1 METKANYVLIG
12 VFVLAI
18 IAGVF
23 GFVFWFQNGGTGGE
37 RSFYRV
43 VFENSVSGLR
53 TGASVLF
60 NGIRVGE
67 VNDLRLNPEQPKQV
81 VAYISVEKS
90 VAIRPDTRVAI
101 EFQGLTGI
109 AAIGLSGGSVD
120 KPPLV
125 GTKDNP
131 ATLNGSQG
139 LTQDV
144 TQGARD
150 VLRRIDDFIT
160 ENREP
165 FNNTL
170 KNLESFSGSLAKNS
184 VQIDE
189 TLKNI
194 EEFSAVMKKN
204 GEKIDHIM
212 SNLETLT
219 GGPDGNSGEIVET
232 VKTIRELATNL
243 DKRTATITD
252 GVNKLTATG
261 TRQIDSI
268 GREFRQ
274 TLNTIERAARNI
286 DQNPSRLLFG
296 GSGGSSNQNR
306 R

>member
-18 IAGVF
+18 IAAVF
-23 GFVFWFQNGGTGGE
+23 GFVFWFQNTGTGGE
-37 RSFYRV
+37 RNHYRV

-67 VNDLRLNPEQPKQV
+67 VNDLRLNPERPKQV
-81 VAYISVEKS
+81 VAYISVDKS

-109 AAIGLSGGSVD
+109 AAIGLSGGSAD
-120 KPPLV
+120 KTPLA
-125 GTKDNP
+125 GTKADP

-139 LTQDV
+139 MTQDV

-150 VLRRIDDFIT
+150 VLQRIDEFIA
-160 ENREP
+160 ENRGP

-170 KNLESFSGSLAKNS
+170 KNLESFSGSLSKNS

-194 EEFSAVMKKN
+194 QEFSAVMKKN
-204 GEKIDHIM
+204 SEKIDHIV

-219 GGPDGNSGEIVET
+219 GGPDGKTGDVAE
-232 VKTIRELATNL
+232 TIRSLRDLSANL
-243 DKRTATITD
+243 DKRTETITE
-252 GVNKLTATG
+252 GINKLTATG

-296 GSGGSSNQNR
+296 GSGNKR
-306 R
+306 

>member
-23 GFVFWFQNGGTGGE
+23 GFVFWFQSLGGTGE
-37 RSFYRV
+37 RSYYRV
-43 VFENSVSGLR
+43 EFENSVSGLR

-67 VNDLRLNPEQPKQV
+67 VNELKLNPDKPAQV
-81 VAYISVEKS
+81 IAYISVEKS

-109 AAIGLSGGSVD
+109 AAIALSGGTS
-120 KPPLV
+120 KLPPLA

-131 ATLNGSQG
+131 PTLNGASG

-150 VLRRIDDFIT
+150 VLRRIDEFIS
-160 ENREP
+160 ENRGP

-170 KNLESFSGSLAKNS
+170 KNIESFSDALAKNAG
-184 VQIDE
+184 QIDE
-189 TLKNI
+189 TLKNVQ
-194 EEFSAVMKKN
+194 EFSAVMKKN
-204 GEKIDHIM
+204 TEKIDHIV
-212 SNLETLT
+212 SNLEVLT
-219 GGPDGNSGEIVET
+219 GGADGKTGDLAE
-232 VKTIRELATNL
+232 TIRSLRDLAGNL
-243 DKRTATITD
+243 DKRTESITE
-252 GVNKLTATG
+252 GINKFTATG
-261 TRQIDSI
+261 TRQIDLV
-268 GREFRQ
+268 GREMRQ
-274 TLNTIERAARNI
+274 TLNVIERAARNI

-296 GSGGSSNQNR
+296 GSGNKR
-306 R
+306 

>member
-23 GFVFWFQNGGTGGE
+23 GFVFWFQSLGGTGE
-37 RSFYRV
+37 RLHYRV

-67 VNDLRLNPEQPKQV
+67 VTDLRLNPAQPRQV
-81 VAYISVEKS
+81 VAYIAVDKS
-90 VAIRPDTRVAI
+90 VAVRSDTRVAI

-109 AAIGLSGGSVD
+109 AAIGLSGGSAD
-120 KPPLV
+120 KPALA
-125 GTKDNP
+125 GTKENP
-131 ATLNGSQG
+131 ATLSGTQG
-139 LTQDV
+139 MTQDV

-150 VLRRIDDFIT
+150 VLRRIDEFIS
-160 ENREP
+160 ENRGP

-170 KNLESFSGSLAKNS
+170 KNLESFSSSLTKNS
-184 VQIDE
+184 SQIDE
-189 TLKNI
+189 TLANI
-194 EEFSAVMKKN
+194 SEFTAVMKRN
-204 GEKIDHIM
+204 TEKIDRIV
-212 SNLETLT
+212 SNIETIT
-219 GGPDGNSGEIVET
+219 GGADGKSGDVMEA
-232 VKTIRELATNL
+232 VKAIRDLAANL
-243 DKRTATITD
+243 DKRTESITE
-252 GVNKLTATG
+252 GVNKLTASG
-261 TRQIDSI
+261 TKQIESI

-274 TLNTIERAARNI
+274 TLNVIERAARNI

-296 GSGGSSNQNR
+296 GSGSNTR

>member
-1 METKANYVLIG
+1 METRANYVLIG

-18 IAGVF
+18 IAAVF
-23 GFVFWFQNGGTGGE
+23 GFVFWFQNTGTSGE
-37 RSFYRV
+37 RSYFRV
-43 VFENSVSGLR
+43 VFESSVSGLR

-67 VNDLRLNPEQPKQV
+67 VNDLRLNPDQPKQV
-81 VAYISVEKS
+81 VAYISVDKS

-109 AAIGLSGGSVD
+109 SAIGLSGGSAD
-120 KPPLV
+120 KPPLT

-131 ATLNGSQG
+131 ATLSGSQG
-139 LTQDV
+139 MTQDV

-150 VLRRIDDFIT
+150 VLRRIDEFIA
-160 ENREP
+160 ENRGP
-165 FNNTL
+165 FNSTL
-170 KNLESFSGSLAKNS
+170 KNLESFSGSLAKNA

-189 TLKNI
+189 TLKNVQ
-194 EEFSAVMKKN
+194 EFSAVMKKN
-204 GEKIDHIM
+204 SEKIDHIVG
-212 SNLETLT
+212 NLETLT
-219 GGPDGNSGEIVET
+219 GGPDGKSGEVLEA
-232 VKTIRELATNL
+232 VRTIRELAANL
-243 DKRTATITD
+243 DKRTESITD
-252 GVNKLTATG
+252 GVNKFTASG

-296 GSGGSSNQNR
+296 GSGGGNNNKR
-306 R
+306 

>member
-1 METKANYVLIG
+1 METKASYVLIG

-18 IAGVF
+18 ITAVF
-23 GFVFWFQNGGTGGE
+23 GFVFWFQNTGTSGE
-37 RSFYRV
+37 RNYYRV

-67 VNDLRLNPEQPKQV
+67 VNDLRLNPDEPKQV
-81 VAYISVEKS
+81 VAYISVDKA

-109 AAIGLSGGSVD
+109 AAIGLSGGGAD
-120 KPPLV
+120 KPPLA

-139 LTQDV
+139 MTQDV

-150 VLRRIDDFIT
+150 VLRRIDDFIA
-160 ENREP
+160 ENRGP

-184 VQIDE
+184 AQIDE

-194 EEFSAVMKKN
+194 QEFSAVMKKN

-212 SNLETLT
+212 SNLEVLT
-219 GGPDGNSGEIVET
+219 GGADGKSGDVLEA
-232 VKTIRELATNL
+232 VKSIRTLADNL
-243 DKRTATITD
+243 DKRTATITE

>member
-18 IAGVF
+18 IAAVF
-23 GFVFWFQNGGTGGE
+23 GFVFWFQNTGTGGE
-37 RSFYRV
+37 RNYYRV

-67 VNDLRLNPEQPKQV
+67 VNDLRLNPERPKQV
-81 VAYISVEKS
+81 VAYISVDKS

-109 AAIGLSGGSVD
+109 AAIGLSGGSAD
-120 KPPLV
+120 KPPLS
-125 GTKDNP
+125 GTKADP
-131 ATLNGSQG
+131 ATLSGSQG
-139 LTQDV
+139 MTQDV

-150 VLRRIDDFIT
+150 VLQRIDEFIS
-160 ENREP
+160 ENRGP

-170 KNLESFSGSLAKNS
+170 KNLESFSGSLSKNS

-194 EEFSAVMKKN
+194 QEFSAVMRKN
-204 GEKIDHIM
+204 SEKIDHIV

-219 GGPDGNSGEIVET
+219 GGPDGKTGDVAE
-232 VKTIRELATNL
+232 TIRSLRDLSANL
-243 DKRTATITD
+243 DKRTESITE
-252 GVNKLTATG
+252 GINKLTATG

-296 GSGGSSNQNR
+296 GSGNKR
-306 R
+306 